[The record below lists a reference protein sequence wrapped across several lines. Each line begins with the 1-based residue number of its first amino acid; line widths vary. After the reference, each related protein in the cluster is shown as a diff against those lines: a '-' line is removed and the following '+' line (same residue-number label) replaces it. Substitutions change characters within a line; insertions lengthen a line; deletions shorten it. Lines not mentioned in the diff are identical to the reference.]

1 LDDAKAPY
9 LFTSDDLSKLIEV
22 TTSIRTKISIMG
34 QVGPR
39 LVDPKSKTAYFTGL
53 FRYAEEKCTVEEILK
68 AREKTLASAVFANN
82 VRTQSGRGFAG
93 RGGGPA
99 AGRGGPGRGTSRPT
113 SSASVDT
120 THSANKSEAI
130 AVMRLMSDDNETLH
144 PTANGFDDVLSAL
157 DDMTQTKTKTSKVKK
172 NPKETSPPRANQGL
186 GVIEEGE
193 TDSPN
198 SSSYSVPDPKTTND
212 NSSVEDNHPNDRAM
226 KKSKVVKTV
235 VTKSSSNDSRLVL
248 NKIESSAT
256 LVMEAQTRIEGS
268 SATSTVK
275 NDHHEGDISS
285 ISSIESGRSRGSRN
299 LKVKS
304 ISYAGFAS
312 NVTPEKKEIIDS
324 SAFQSIKT
332 ITKKYSEAAIKST
345 SRDSKDEQEVS
356 HEAIASPNG
365 TVAERTR
372 AIANPLQA
380 AKAKKLAL
388 AKEQSEK
395 STVGKVH
402 QTFPFSPPKSPERSP
417 HGSVRDCPKIGKI
430 SLIYPY
436 SNSNSASSAV
446 SSTSNTSSNS
456 PKPLGN
462 TIPFKKPVPT
472 TKVTSFISSSRS
484 LQSNSS
490 DNESAGSHKSS
501 QSTNSAINRSSTP
514 RLTSIASM
522 NDIHSV
528 TPSAQPQ
535 LPILSNYVPDKTV
548 AGGSGNLNF
557 DLATRCATALKL
569 SKEEFLELPALEP
582 VKVVD
587 GVEKHTYGELV
598 RRNFV
603 KTYGN
608 LIQTEL
614 EKYLVEEDF
623 PLAFSKTAV
632 SVFYFKKFQVI
643 YSDFFSLL

>member
-99 AGRGGPGRGTSRPT
+99 PGRGGPGRGTSRPT

-130 AVMRLMSDDNETLH
+130 AVMRLMSDDNTETLH

-157 DDMTQTKTKTSKVKK
+157 DDMTQTKTKPTKGKK
-172 NPKETSPPRANQGL
+172 NPKETSPPRGNQGL
-186 GVIEEGE
+186 GAIEEGE

-226 KKSKVVKTV
+226 KKSKIVKTV

-248 NKIESSAT
+248 NKIESSTT

-304 ISYAGFAS
+304 ISYAGFAT
-312 NVTPEKKEIIDS
+312 NATPEKKEIIDS
-324 SAFQSIKT
+324 SAFQSIKV
-332 ITKKYSEAAIKST
+332 ITKKYSEAVIKST

-395 STVGKVH
+395 AATVGKVH

-417 HGSVRDCPKIGKI
+417 HGSKAPDCPKIGKI

-436 SNSNSASSAV
+436 SNSNSNSSAV
-446 SSTSNTSSNS
+446 SSTSNTSTNS
-456 PKPLGN
+456 PKQTPLGN
-462 TIPFKKPVPT
+462 TIPFKKPIPT

-490 DNESAGSHKSS
+490 DNESAGSTKSS
-501 QSTNSAINRSSTP
+501 QSMNSAIIRSSTP

-522 NDIHSV
+522 NDIHAI

-535 LPILSNYVPDKTV
+535 LPVLSNYVPDKTA

-569 SKEEFLELPALEP
+569 SKEDFLELPALEA
-582 VKVVD
+582 VKVID

-632 SVFYFKKFQVI
+632 RVFSSF
-643 YSDFFSLL
+643 